1 MCVAVRSAAMPFA
14 LFLGAGGPLA
24 VQIYYDQVGN
34 YDGAFYAVAP
44 LVISRDGVQQLK
56 TTDLV
61 VGLIPSAQ
69 YRNQRVTLAADLGP
83 EGAPDAT
90 VGAGGLHRPGR
101 HAELDEG
108 VLLQRRRRAGLH
120 ARAARDALGGQEVR
134 AAGGFH
140 QLAQITDITDEE
152 WDRVITLNLKTC
164 FLCSRAVAGIM
175 MERRKGRIVNIA
187 SGSGIAPNPFAPTYL
202 PYGAAKAGVINMTKI
217 LGRDLGPYGITVNA
231 ISPGTTATPRV
242 VKVRD
247 EASRKK
253 IAEQN
258 PMRCL
263 VEPQDSAEA
272 ALFLASPEARYITG
286 VNLNVNAGNLM

>member
-1 MCVAVRSAAMPFA
+1 MAGRLEGTVAIVTAGGQGIGDTISATFAREGASVAVVDVNRAEA
-14 LFLGAGGPLA
+14 
-24 VQIYYDQVGN
+24 QR
-34 YDGAFYAVAP
+34 VASG
-44 LVISRDGVQQLK
+44 IERDGGRAIVFD
-56 TTDLV
+56 TDVTRTEAVNAMVKAVVDRWGTVDILV
-61 VGLIPSAQ
+61 
-69 YRNQRVTLAADLGP
+69 N
-83 EGAPDAT
+83 
-90 VGAGGLHRPGR
+90 
-101 HAELDEG
+101 
-108 VLLQRRRRAGLH
+108 
-120 ARAARDALGGQEVR
+120 

-140 QLAQITDITDEE
+140 QLAQISEITDEE

-164 FLCSRAVAGIM
+164 FLCSRAVAPIM
-175 MERRKGRIVNIA
+175 MERKKGRIINIA

-247 EASRKK
+247 EASRRK

-258 PMRCL
+258 PMRTL
-263 VEPQDSAEA
+263 VEPQDTAAA
-272 ALFLASPEARYITG
+272 ALFLASAEARYITG

>member
-1 MCVAVRSAAMPFA
+1 MPQQGRLSGSIAIVTAGGQGIGETIAKTYAREGASVAVVDLNRAEAERVANEIGS
-14 LFLGAGGPLA
+14 AGGKALALA
-24 VQIYYDQVGN
+24 VDVTSTQ
-34 YDGAFYAVAP
+34 AVTEMVKTVVEKFGTVDI
-44 LVISRDGVQQLK
+44 LV
-56 TTDLV
+56 
-61 VGLIPSAQ
+61 
-69 YRNQRVTLAADLGP
+69 N
-83 EGAPDAT
+83 
-90 VGAGGLHRPGR
+90 
-101 HAELDEG
+101 
-108 VLLQRRRRAGLH
+108 
-120 ARAARDALGGQEVR
+120 

-140 QLAQITDITDEE
+140 QLAPITEITDEE

-164 FLCSRAVAGIM
+164 FLCSRAVAAIM
-175 MERRKGRIVNIA
+175 IERRKGRIVNIA
-187 SGSGIAPNPFAPTYL
+187 SGSGIGPNPFAPTYL